1 MKKVI
6 LTLVVGLG
14 LMLTSCASKEQK
26 AIDIVKDATEQIK
39 NASTEEEIEEIA
51 EKMKKDGEALD
62 LTDEEQEA
70 LGKNEE
76 MQKALGELSSAT
88 VAKALELSMK

>member
-1 MKKVI
+1 MKKVF

-39 NASTEEEIEEIA
+39 NASSAEEIEEIA
-51 EKMKKDGEALD
+51 EKMKKEGEALG
-62 LTDEEQEA
+62 LSDEEQEA
-70 LGKNEE
+70 LSKNKE
-76 MQKALGELSSAT
+76 MQQAITEMTSAT
-88 VAKALELSMK
+88 VAKALELQ